1 MPKYTVLLT
10 KKAEKQLDKLPDN
23 IAEPIIEAIND
34 LADNPRPVGYKNL
47 KKRDGYRIRIG
58 DYRVIYEVFDNE
70 LVIDVIKLGHRK
82 DIYD

>member
-1 MPKYTVLLT
+1 MPNYTVLLT

-23 IAEPIIEAIND
+23 IAEPIIEAINE
-34 LADNPRPVGYKNL
+34 LSENSRPIGYKNL

-58 DYRVIYEVFDNE
+58 DYRVIYEVFDDE
-70 LVIDVIKLGHRK
+70 LIIDVIKLGHRR